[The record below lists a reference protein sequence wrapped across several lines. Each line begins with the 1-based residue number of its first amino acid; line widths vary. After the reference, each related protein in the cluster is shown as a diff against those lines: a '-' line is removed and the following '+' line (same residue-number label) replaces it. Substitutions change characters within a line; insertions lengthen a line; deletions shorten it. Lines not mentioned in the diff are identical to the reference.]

1 MIDLVKKTF
10 LAGIGA
16 AAMTMDRVEQMARE
30 LANSAQLSSEK
41 GQAFVDEAVA
51 RAQKARADMQAN
63 VQRMVND
70 ALARTNVATRED
82 IAQLVARIEKL
93 ERDLAAK
100 SH

>member
-1 MIDLVKKTF
+1 MSDRVKKTF

>member
-30 LANSAQLSSEK
+30 IANSAQLSSEK

-51 RAQKARADMQAN
+51 RAQKARSDLQAT

-70 ALARTNVATRED
+70 ALARTNVATRD
-82 IAQLVARIEKL
+82 DVAQLVARIEKL
-93 ERDLAAK
+93 ERELAAK
-100 SH
+100 SQ